1 MSAAQQREALRGNVS
16 LYPSWGIGIPNIR
29 LRFLRF
35 VFRFLVFLAFRFF
48 AM

>member
-1 MSAAQQREALRGNVS
+1 MLRRKECNAAMASDVR
-16 LYPSWGIGIPNIR
+16 LYSWGIGTPNIR

-35 VFRFLVFLAFRFF
+35 VFRFLVFLALRFL

>member
-1 MSAAQQREALRGNVS
+1 MMLCNKCSAAMAKWSQIYSR
-16 LYPSWGIGIPNIR
+16 GIGIPNIR